1 MKTAATTIIPFS
13 FSFIFWGG
21 KLPSDMK
28 TAPTIIIPFH
38 FFGGDTSLS
47 HGRDD
52 LQRSDFD
59 IRIICRI
66 LVSCKIS
73 VSCNNLSDYLFLQN
87 SAFSKSKSGK
97 VWLFLLNIL
106 SLDLTDQDWLMK
118 DKEYLYRPG
127 GRSLNIFHYNIWK
140 TNNKITTLNCFFARL
155 FWSDELMAMVMDVK
169 NKG

>member
-1 MKTAATTIIPFS
+1 MKLGEYRIHFCNWVDMKTAATTMIS
-13 FSFIFWGG
+13 FSFIFLRGET
-21 KLPSDMK
+21 SIRYENN
-28 TAPTIIIPFH
+28 PTIIIPFH

-106 SLDLTDQDWLMK
+106 SLDLTYQDWLMK

-127 GRSLNIFHYNIWK
+127 GRSLNIFHYNI
-140 TNNKITTLNCFFARL
+140 R
-155 FWSDELMAMVMDVK
+155 
-169 NKG
+169 

>member
-1 MKTAATTIIPFS
+1 MINLSNIQKHSSETRWIQNPFLQLS
-13 FSFIFWGG
+13 RYENGNNNNNSIFFFFYFLRGET
-21 KLPSDMK
+21 SIRYENN
-28 TAPTIIIPFH
+28 PTIIIPFH
-38 FFGGDTSLS
+38 FFGGGTSLS

-127 GRSLNIFHYNIWK
+127 GRSLNIFHYNI
-140 TNNKITTLNCFFARL
+140 R
-155 FWSDELMAMVMDVK
+155 
-169 NKG
+169 

>member
-1 MKTAATTIIPFS
+1 MKTAATIIIPFS
-13 FSFIFWGG
+13 FSFIFWGV
-21 KLPSDMK
+21 KLPSDSK
-28 TAPTIIIPFH
+28 TAPTIIIPFR

-106 SLDLTDQDWLMK
+106 SLDLTDQDWPMK

-140 TNNKITTLNCFFARL
+140 TNNKITTLNCFLQGCFG
-155 FWSDELMAMVMDVK
+155 VM
-169 NKG
+169 N